1 MHSPS
6 TECWRFVSVPLVRRR
21 RREGVRDNDRAQIF
35 VWGNTTHFRS
45 GAVGATPLVPPEM
58 CGRASSDP
66 CGVAAEHRTA
76 AAILPT
82 SSAMAY
88 VASSFPA
95 NQPSWG
101 CKPAC
106 KNVPENM
113 TARYLQ
119 SDALRQVSL
128 ACAKPRNTTPPKVCL
143 LALWLIV
150 SVDRRSCRCC
160 AYGGRVR

>member
-1 MHSPS
+1 MNNLHSPS

-35 VWGNTTHFRS
+35 AWGNTTHFRS

-82 SSAMAY
+82 SSAIAY
-88 VASSFPA
+88 VASSVPA

-106 KNVPENM
+106 KNVPEKH
-113 TARYLQ
+113 
-119 SDALRQVSL
+119 DGSL
-128 ACAKPRNTTPPKVCL
+128 PAVRRGETSKYRVCKAAEHHSSRSVPPR
-143 LALWLIV
+143 IV
-150 SVDRRSCRCC
+150 AHRWR
-160 AYGGRVR
+160 